1 MKPLLKLSILLMC
14 IALHCSLQ
22 GCKMKEKDSPLE
34 SNIQEELYYGL
45 TANEILKMSDEESL
59 SFIKEKDI
67 DVADWII
74 LKNNLLEK
82 KYLRDAEKK
91 KQETKEIYDK
101 IDKDLGVK

>member
-1 MKPLLKLSILLMC
+1 M
-14 IALHCSLQ
+14 
-22 GCKMKEKDSPLE
+22 E